1 MHPPGILLSRDL
13 SALLDHRAV
22 RWAIL
27 ITAVFFLLFAHANQA
42 RIYSDAIRYSGEARA
57 MADSGEYATLRF
69 GQEPNHHG
77 PLLFWL
83 SAFAIKTLGPT
94 PFAAT
99 LFSRLFGVG
108 CVVMT
113 AWLGSYLFGEKIGWI
128 SALALATNYTFF
140 RNTTTLRMDSGLTF
154 GVLLALAGYLR
165 GERRWGP
172 PLFYGGIA
180 VAVLAKSIP
189 GLLPLFLA
197 PFHAI
202 LARQF
207 YWPWRKPSIRWLCWS
222 PLLLVPLAWW
232 GYLSMHYG
240 TAVFSSIV
248 ADFQESSHAD
258 ISRLY
263 QFFEI
268 YVFGFGLS
276 YILWL
281 PFALVGTRMAL
292 RGAFDSKT
300 ETGKRAVLGLLLGWI
315 GIVFLSGGLKPGEYE
330 RYLMPALPAISIMSA
345 MAVVHILRD
354 RIPAWLPGTVAALTV
369 AAAIGMTC
377 LPVSAKFGERQR
389 MAAME
394 EILYRRLVPHS
405 PVPIIRTTTMSKG
418 KNPPGFW
425 ADQGRCRFFF
435 GRDSRPTT
443 IAEAREAAARGRF
456 AAIVPKADYPVVAD
470 QLKLAPLIETDFW
483 VLVEVG
489 SGNDIVLASQRA
501 SNKGSSETASE

>member
-1 MHPPGILLSRDL
+1 MENISARPSGTLLSRDL
-13 SALLDHRAV
+13 SALLDHQVV

-27 ITAVFFLLFAHANQA
+27 FTAAFFLLFAQA
-42 RIYSDAIRYSGEARA
+42 TQSRIYGDAIRYSGEARA

-83 SAFAIKTLGPT
+83 SAFAIKTFGPT

-113 AWLGSYLFGEKIGWI
+113 AWLGSYLFDEKIAWI

-180 VAVLAKSIP
+180 IAILAKSIA
-189 GLLPLFLA
+189 GFLPLLLA
-197 PFHAI
+197 PLHAI
-202 LARQF
+202 FARQF
-207 YWPWRKPSIRWLCWS
+207 YLPWRRQSLRWLCWS

-232 GYLSMHYG
+232 GYLSIHYG
-240 TAVFSSIV
+240 IEVFSSIV
-248 ADFQESSHAD
+248 ADFQESSNAEV
-258 ISRLY
+258 SRLY
-263 QFFEI
+263 EFLEI

-281 PFALVGTRMAL
+281 PFALVGIRMAL
-292 RGAFDSKT
+292 QGAFDSKT
-300 ETGKRAVLGLLLGWI
+300 EAGKRAILGLLLGWVA
-315 GIVFLSGGLKPGEYE
+315 IVFLSGGLKPGEYE

-345 MAVVHILRD
+345 TAVVCVLRN
-354 RIPAWLPGTVAALTV
+354 RIPAWLPGTVGALTV
-369 AAAIGMTC
+369 VAAIAMTC
-377 LPVSAKFGERQR
+377 LPVSAQFGERQR
-389 MAAME
+389 MLAME
-394 EILYRRLVPHS
+394 QILNRRLVAHS
-405 PVPIIRTTTMSKG
+405 PVPIIRARIGTP
-418 KNPPGFW
+418 KNPHGFW

-443 IAEAREAAARGRF
+443 IAEAQEAAARGRF
-456 AAIVPKADYPVVAD
+456 TAIVPKSDYPLVTD
-470 QLKLAPLIETDFW
+470 QLKLAPLIETSFW
-483 VLVEVG
+483 VLAEVG
-489 SGNDIVLASQRA
+489 SGKVIALAEP
-501 SNKGSSETASE
+501 GF

>member
-1 MHPPGILLSRDL
+1 MENISARPPGTLKSRDL
-13 SALLDHRAV
+13 PALLDHRAV

-27 ITAVFFLLFAHANQA
+27 FTAAFFLLFAQANQS
-42 RIYSDAIRYSGEARA
+42 RIYGDAIRYSGEARA

-83 SAFAIKTLGPT
+83 SAFAIKTFGAT

-99 LFSRLFGVG
+99 FFSRLFGVG

-113 AWLGSYLFGEKIGWI
+113 AWLGSYLFGEKIAWI

-180 VAVLAKSIP
+180 VAVLAKSIA
-189 GLLPLFLA
+189 GFLPLFLA

-207 YWPWRKPSIRWLCWS
+207 YSPWRKQSLRWLCWS

-240 TAVFSSIV
+240 TEVFSSIV
-248 ADFQESSHAD
+248 ADFQETSHANV
-258 ISRLY
+258 SRLY
-263 QFFEI
+263 EFFEI
-268 YVFGFGLS
+268 YVFGFGMS

-281 PFALVGTRMAL
+281 PFALVGIRMAL

-300 ETGKRAVLGLLLGWI
+300 EAGKRAILGLLLGWV

-345 MAVVHILRD
+345 MAAVRILRD

-369 AAAIGMTC
+369 ATAIGMTC
-377 LPVSAKFGERQR
+377 LPVSAQFGEGQR
-389 MAAME
+389 MLAME
-394 EILYRRLVPHS
+394 EILNRRLVPHS
-405 PVPIIRTTTMSKG
+405 PVPIIKAGIGGR
-418 KNPPGFW
+418 KNPRVSS

-443 IAEAREAAARGRF
+443 IAEAQEAAARGRF
-456 AAIVPKADYPVVAD
+456 TAIVPKPDYPLVAD
-470 QLKLAPLIETDFW
+470 QLKLAPLVETSFW
-483 VLVEVG
+483 VLAEVG
-489 SGNDIVLASQRA
+489 SGNAIALAQPDF
-501 SNKGSSETASE
+501 

>member
-1 MHPPGILLSRDL
+1 MENISARPPGTLLSRDL
-13 SALLDHRAV
+13 PALLDHRAI

-27 ITAVFFLLFAHANQA
+27 LTAVFFLLFAQANQV
-42 RIYSDAIRYSGEARA
+42 RIYGDAILYSGEARA

-83 SAFAIKTLGPT
+83 SAFAIKIFGAT

-113 AWLGSYLFGEKIGWI
+113 AWLGSYLFGEKIAWI

-180 VAVLAKSIP
+180 VAVLAKSIA
-189 GLLPLFLA
+189 GFLPLFLA

-207 YWPWRKPSIRWLCWS
+207 YLPWRKQSLRWLCWS

-232 GYLSMHYG
+232 GYLTMHYG
-240 TAVFSSIV
+240 TEVFSSIV
-248 ADFQESSHAD
+248 ADFEEHSHAD
-258 ISRLY
+258 VSRLY
-263 QFFEI
+263 QFLEI

-292 RGAFDSKT
+292 RDAFDSKT
-300 ETGKRAVLGLLLGWI
+300 EAGKRAVLGLLVGWV
-315 GIVFLSGGLKPGEYE
+315 GIVFLAGGLKPGEYE

-345 MAVVHILRD
+345 MAAVRILRD
-354 RIPAWLPGTVAALTV
+354 RIPVWLPGTVAALTV
-369 AAAIGMTC
+369 ATAVGMTC
-377 LPVSAKFGERQR
+377 LPVSAQFGEGQR
-389 MAAME
+389 MLAME
-394 EILYRRLVPHS
+394 EILNRRLMAHR
-405 PVPIIRTTTMSKG
+405 PVPIIKPGIGAR
-418 KNPPGFW
+418 KNPQASW

-443 IAEAREAAARGRF
+443 IAEAQEAAARGRF
-456 AAIVPKADYPVVAD
+456 TAIVPKADYPLVAD
-470 QLKLAPLIETDFW
+470 QLKLAPLIETSFW
-483 VLVEVG
+483 VLAEVG
-489 SGNDIVLASQRA
+489 SGNAIALAQPDF
-501 SNKGSSETASE
+501 

>member
-1 MHPPGILLSRDL
+1 MENISARPSDTLLSRDL
-13 SALLDHRAV
+13 SALLDHQAV

-27 ITAVFFLLFAHANQA
+27 FTAACFLLFAQANQS
-42 RIYSDAIRYSGEARA
+42 RIYGDAIRYSGEARA

-83 SAFAIKTLGPT
+83 SAFAIKAFGAN

-108 CVVMT
+108 CVIMT
-113 AWLGSYLFGEKIGWI
+113 AWLGSYLFDEKIAWI

-180 VAVLAKSIP
+180 VAVLAKSIA
-189 GLLPLFLA
+189 GFLPLFLA
-197 PFHAI
+197 PLHAI

-207 YWPWRKPSIRWLCWS
+207 YLPWRKQSLRWLCWS
-222 PLLLVPLAWW
+222 PLLFIPLAWW

-248 ADFQESSHAD
+248 ADFQESSQAGV
-258 ISRLY
+258 SRLY
-263 QFFEI
+263 EFMEI
-268 YVFGFGLS
+268 YVFGFGMS

-281 PFALVGTRMAL
+281 PFALIGIRMAL
-292 RGAFDSKT
+292 RAAFDSKT
-300 ETGKRAVLGLLLGWI
+300 EAGQRAVLGLLLGWV

-345 MAVVHILRD
+345 MAVVWVLRD
-354 RIPAWLPGTVAALTV
+354 QIPAWLPGIVGTLTV
-369 AAAIGMTC
+369 VAAIGMTC
-377 LPVSAKFGERQR
+377 LPVSAQFGERQR
-389 MAAME
+389 MLAME
-394 EILYRRLVPHS
+394 EILNRRLVPHS
-405 PVPIIRTTTMSKG
+405 SVPIIRARMGTP
-418 KNPPGFW
+418 KNPRGFW

-456 AAIVPKADYPVVAD
+456 TAIVPKTDYPLVVD
-470 QLKLAPLIETDFW
+470 QLKLAPLIETSFW
-483 VLVEVG
+483 VLAEVG
-489 SGNDIVLASQRA
+489 SGKAIALA
-501 SNKGSSETASE
+501 EPTL